1 MRADLRV
8 CDSVLHVSTTD
19 GLRDMY
25 PFGSVNDAA
34 LAEAE
39 DVTGLTTRSA
49 PSGSLP
55 HLMLSPPRTSNNS
68 DKILKEELHNVCAVA
83 KGFFRQGEE
92 LGKSIMDGQL
102 GRVGGTIGRVLDLFV
117 EVRVAQN
124 NV

>member
-25 PFGSVNDAA
+25 PFGSVSDAA
-34 LAEAE
+34 LAETE

-49 PSGSLP
+49 PSG
-55 HLMLSPPRTSNNS
+55 
-68 DKILKEELHNVCAVA
+68 IA

-102 GRVGGTIGRVLDLFV
+102 GKVGGTIGRVLDLFV